1 MASDMLKKAERQ
13 EAMRLSIKNLESEL
27 EKMKVSQ
34 LAPQM
39 MYPPPH
45 ILYQMMMG
53 GAQTPGGGQQQA
65 PFNPFFPQMSYG
77 FQPPIQ

>member
-27 EKMKVSQ
+27 EKIKVSQ

-53 GAQTPGGGQQQA
+53 GA
-65 PFNPFFPQMSYG
+65 
-77 FQPPIQ
+77 